1 MAKSYMDIYELNCET
16 LHYMLDVD
24 EAINMLA
31 MAISE
36 NNNDKLKQIIEGDIN
51 YNRMRDN
58 LENKCLHLFLKEQH
72 YSRDLRDLLSVFK
85 ITTDV
90 ERIADQIRDIAE
102 NCIGQNLTEHT
113 EILKKFLDMLK
124 STGEMFKECIKC
136 FGSFDSDKSKA
147 VREADDAID
156 DAYREI
162 KDMIHNSM
170 KNAVSESLFALLSAV
185 KHTEKIGDHIANIAE
200 WVQYTVSG
208 ARK

>member
-16 LHYMLDVD
+16 VHYMLDVD

-31 MAISE
+31 IAISE
-36 NNNDKLKQIIEGDIN
+36 NNDDKLKQIIEGDIN

-102 NCIGQNLTEHT
+102 NCIGQDLTEHT

-185 KHTEKIGDHIANIAE
+185 KHAEKIGDHIANIAE

>member
-1 MAKSYMDIYELNCET
+1 MTKSYMDIYELNCET
-16 LHYMLDVD
+16 VHYMLDVD

-36 NNNDKLKQIIEGDIN
+36 NDDDKLKQIIEGDIN

-102 NCIGQNLTEHT
+102 NCIGQDLTEHT

-124 STGEMFKECIKC
+124 STGDMFKECIKC
-136 FGSFDSDKSKA
+136 FGSFDSDKSKV
-147 VREADDAID
+147 VRESDDAID
-156 DAYREI
+156 DAYCEI

-170 KNAVSESLFALLSAV
+170 KSAVSESLFALLSAV

>member
-16 LHYMLDVD
+16 VHYMLDVD

-36 NNNDKLKQIIEGDIN
+36 NNDDKLKQIIEGDIN

-102 NCIGQNLTEHT
+102 NCIGQNLTEHI

>member
-16 LHYMLDVD
+16 VHYMLDVD
-24 EAINMLA
+24 ETINMLA

-36 NNNDKLKQIIEGDIN
+36 NDDDKLKEIIEGDIN

-102 NCIGQNLTEHT
+102 NCIGQDLAEHT
-113 EILKKFLDMLK
+113 EILKKFLNMLK
-124 STGEMFKECIKC
+124 STGDMFRDCIKC

-147 VREADDAID
+147 VRKADDAID

-170 KNAVSESLFALLSAV
+170 KSAVSESLFALLSAV

>member
-1 MAKSYMDIYELNCET
+1 MAKSYMNIYELNCET
-16 LHYMLDVD
+16 VHYMLDVD
-24 EAINMLA
+24 ETINILA
-31 MAISE
+31 VAISE
-36 NNNDKLKQIIEGDIN
+36 NDDDKLKQIIEGDIN

-72 YSRDLRDLLSVFK
+72 YSRDLRNLLSVFK

-102 NCIGQNLTEHT
+102 NCIGQDFTEHT

-124 STGEMFKECIKC
+124 STGEMFKDCIKC
-136 FGSFDSDKSKA
+136 FGSFDSDMSKA
-147 VREADDAID
+147 VSKADDAID
-156 DAYREI
+156 YAYRDI
-162 KDMIHNSM
+162 KDMIHASM
-170 KNAVSESLFALLSAV
+170 KSVVSESLFALLSAV

>member
-16 LHYMLDVD
+16 VHYMLDVD

-36 NNNDKLKQIIEGDIN
+36 NNDDKLKQIIEGDIN

-136 FGSFDSDKSKA
+136 FGSFDGEKSAA
-147 VREADDAID
+147 VRKADDAID
-156 DAYREI
+156 AAYRDI
-162 KDMIHNSM
+162 KEMIYSSM
-170 KNAVSESLFALLSAV
+170 KSEVSESLFALLSAV
-185 KHTEKIGDHIANIAE
+185 KHTEKIGDHIVNIAE
-200 WVQYTVSG
+200 WVQYTVTG

>member
-1 MAKSYMDIYELNCET
+1 MAKSYMDIYELNCESV
-16 LHYMLDVD
+16 HYMLDVD

-36 NNNDKLKQIIEGDIN
+36 NNDDKLKQIIEGDIN

>member
-16 LHYMLDVD
+16 VHYMLDVD

-36 NNNDKLKQIIEGDIN
+36 NNDDKLKQIIEGDIN

-136 FGSFDSDKSKA
+136 FGSFDSDKSKT

>member
-16 LHYMLDVD
+16 VHYMLDVD
-24 EAINMLA
+24 ETINMLA

-36 NNNDKLKQIIEGDIN
+36 NDDDKLKEIIKGDIN

-102 NCIGQNLTEHT
+102 NCIGQDLAEHT
-113 EILKKFLDMLK
+113 EILKKFLNMLK
-124 STGEMFKECIKC
+124 STGDMFKDCIKC

-147 VREADDAID
+147 VRKADDAID

-170 KNAVSESLFALLSAV
+170 KSAVSESLFALLSAV